1 MSLFLS
7 KLTQNNNWLNGTN
20 YRLLRAPG
28 RCAAIFFQG
37 ARLLSAPADSLSE
50 RFTRNDDSDHGCW
63 DKAKSNRGF
72 TLIEVLIAVTILS
85 IVLAA
90 IYSTFFLSHRAIEGM
105 DESMLKLQESRK
117 AIDILRCE
125 LDSSYYDGKDV
136 NTFLKIRD
144 RDFYGKQATQISF
157 TAFSTLRPG
166 LSRISY
172 YIEDKDGILNLL
184 KKVESPYGK
193 EETEGVDIIE
203 ELEAFSVEA
212 KYNDKWVKTWDT
224 DINKDKPEEIRIVL
238 TIKIKGKKVT
248 LSDVSKPRIGRS
260 I

>member
-1 MSLFLS
+1 M
-7 KLTQNNNWLNGTN
+7 
-20 YRLLRAPG
+20 
-28 RCAAIFFQG
+28 
-37 ARLLSAPADSLSE
+37 
-50 RFTRNDDSDHGCW
+50 
-63 DKAKSNRGF
+63 GF

-136 NTFLKIRD
+136 NTFFKIRD
-144 RDFYGKQATQISF
+144 RDVYGKQATQLSF

-166 LSRISY
+166 LSRVSY
-172 YIEDKDGILNLL
+172 YIEDKDGKLNLL
-184 KKVESPYGK
+184 KKVESPYSK

-203 ELEAFSVEA
+203 DLEAFSVEA
-212 KYNDKWVKTWDT
+212 KYNDTWVKTWDT
-224 DINKDKPEEIRIVL
+224 DINKDKPEEIRIGL
-238 TIKIKGKKVT
+238 TINDQREKGNTFRCVKAEDREIDITYQGLGRCRHCSKIYLT
-248 LSDVSKPRIGRS
+248 
-260 I
+260 